1 MRSINSGASFFMLPT
16 LQPSDGGASSDGR
29 HEGAF
34 APLLLLVTHL
44 LNTATSDMR
53 PICEAVTKSID
64 RLGEELTGDPEYFWR
79 KMATG
84 N

>member
-1 MRSINSGASFFMLPT
+1 MIRRARRPSFSHDELPMLLDALRDARMWT
-16 LQPSDGGASSDGR
+16 LKYEHSHDF
-29 HEGAF
+29 H
-34 APLLLLVTHL
+34 
-44 LNTATSDMR
+44 SDMR